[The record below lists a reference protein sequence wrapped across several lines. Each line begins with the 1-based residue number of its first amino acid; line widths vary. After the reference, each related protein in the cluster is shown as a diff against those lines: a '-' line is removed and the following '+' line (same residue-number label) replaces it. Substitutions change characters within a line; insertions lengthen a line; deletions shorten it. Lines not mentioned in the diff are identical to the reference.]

1 MGKKKG
7 FCHICG
13 EYVELTFE
21 HIPPKQSGNCSQV
34 NEISGDVLMAC
45 FADIERLPWD
55 LKGLKYK
62 QKQKGMGKHTL
73 CQRCN
78 NNTGSWYGEDYVIF
92 SNTMAALLAKERPQP
107 NMGVSFT
114 IEMRPLNFIKQVL
127 SLFCSINKYPLNT
140 KSESTALPDINKN
153 FEKIKE
159 SRKYCEY
166 LNYNPQF
173 NALVWLELKEN
184 YEALIQ
190 SSLAPHLFLELN
202 SRLNTVLP
210 LIMHSD
216 QVLGKNILLDS
227 SQKSAQDLIIQ
238 NLTMLTD
245 NIKELRNHND
255 ASLVQELQASANYQ
269 KMKMGKS

>member
-1 MGKKKG
+1 MGKKKEG

-62 QKQKGMGKHTL
+62 QKQKGMGKYTL

-140 KSESTALPDINKN
+140 NISEFILQ
-153 FEKIKE
+153 KE
-159 SRKYCEY
+159 SNEFINDEY
-166 LNYNPQF
+166 ILSMFLYIGSIQKLFGTSILCSFPDKDNDKFKTISVSEICNYPLGFCLYKRNKDLKDIIGTDITYFSNYSVDEYSEVNISLPVLTSNSILPQDYRLKNQF
-173 NALVWLELKEN
+173 N
-184 YEALIQ
+184 
-190 SSLAPHLFLELN
+190 
-202 SRLNTVLP
+202 
-210 LIMHSD
+210 
-216 QVLGKNILLDS
+216 
-227 SQKSAQDLIIQ
+227 
-238 NLTMLTD
+238 
-245 NIKELRNHND
+245 
-255 ASLVQELQASANYQ
+255 VQ
-269 KMKMGKS
+269 

>member
-140 KSESTALPDINKN
+140 NISELSASSRIEQLTPIN
-153 FEKIKE
+153 FEHF
-159 SRKYCEY
+159 R
-166 LNYNPQF
+166 
-173 NALVWLELKEN
+173 
-184 YEALIQ
+184 
-190 SSLAPHLFLELN
+190 
-202 SRLNTVLP
+202 
-210 LIMHSD
+210 
-216 QVLGKNILLDS
+216 
-227 SQKSAQDLIIQ
+227 SQTCSG
-238 NLTMLTD
+238 
-245 NIKELRNHND
+245 D
-255 ASLVQELQASANYQ
+255 ASYGSWLHSCERPPLDAEY
-269 KMKMGKS
+269 GLG